1 MSSNEDLDE
10 LEVIERYILLLL
22 GVLDKSIPTPY
33 HLQKELFVLSQANP
47 KIKKIFNFEK
57 HYYGP
62 YSQDL
67 AELVKE
73 PLYYKE
79 AYNLEKSG
87 KISITEKGKKLF
99 QEIVN
104 RYKENI
110 KFSEMLALMKM
121 TRQIYDK
128 LTTEELLLLIYVTY
142 EEFKEKSK
150 ISKRILSKN
159 NRNRLAHNLFKKG
172 VITETRYNELV
183 KYSNEN

>member
-22 GVLDKSIPTPY
+22 GVLDKSIPTSY
-33 HLQKELFVLSQANP
+33 HLQKELFILSQANP
-47 KIKKIFNFEK
+47 KIKQIFNFEK

-79 AYNLEKSG
+79 AFNFEKSG

-104 RYKENI
+104 RYKDNI
-110 KFSEMLALMKM
+110 KFSEMLAMMKM

-128 LTTEELLLLIYVTY
+128 LTFEELLLLIYVTY

-150 ISKRILSKN
+150 VSQRILSKI
-159 NRNRLAHNLFKKG
+159 NRKRLAHNLFKKG